1 MRKFVSRKIDYVRV
15 GVGYA
20 EDENSF
26 ALIERIAVTPS
37 DVSNYDID
45 SIILVDNEAPT
56 AIEKKKGLTKIITK
70 YKLMPFEKKT
80 NVMID
85 VGLKDYLDMISVND
99 INESE
104 CEMA

>member
-1 MRKFVSRKIDYVRV
+1 
-15 GVGYA
+15 
-20 EDENSF
+20 
-26 ALIERIAVTPS
+26 
-37 DVSNYDID
+37 
-45 SIILVDNEAPT
+45 
-56 AIEKKKGLTKIITK
+56 
-70 YKLMPFEKKT
+70 MPFEKKT